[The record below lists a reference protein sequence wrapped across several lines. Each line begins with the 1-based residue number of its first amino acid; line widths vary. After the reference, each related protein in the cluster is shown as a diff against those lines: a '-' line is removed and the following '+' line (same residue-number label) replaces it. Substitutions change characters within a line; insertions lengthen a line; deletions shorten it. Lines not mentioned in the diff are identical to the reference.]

1 MYAKRKK
8 AKDFLKSSTLHEY
21 HRIIREA
28 KLTRRQGRIAH
39 YLFRKGMYRYQIA
52 AEIGNCEEVVRNET
66 AIIYDRVTSVLD
78 RLN

>member
-28 KLTRRQGRIAH
+28 KLTRRQGKIAH

-66 AIIYDRVTSVLD
+66 AIIYDRVMSVLD

>member
-28 KLTRRQGRIAH
+28 KLTRRQGNCDVRRMAH
-39 YLFRKGMYRYQIA
+39 QQREF
-52 AEIGNCEEVVRNET
+52 C
-66 AIIYDRVTSVLD
+66 
-78 RLN
+78 

>member
-21 HRIIREA
+21 HQIIREA

-66 AIIYDRVTSVLD
+66 AIIYDRVMSVLD